1 MPYFPSE
8 EEVQKLKAS
17 ARCDQPGDDLNS
29 VPSACRF
36 RCSSRRLGDGTWGQ
50 VFAGRRNARGAASE
64 FAVKVISP
72 SRTHNTSFTPSQLV
86 KSEGYVM
93 ERLGDH
99 PNIVKLVAHGPA
111 ASLFALPKR
120 KSLLRAPWSDP
131 APSLTDAHCLVL
143 ERVRGGELYAFL
155 SKFERAH
162 GHPLPEETACEIFR
176 GIAVGLAHCHS
187 CGVVHRDLKIENVLL
202 TNDGVKLID
211 FGLSHA
217 HSLDSDG
224 SWANEQLLDICG
236 SHGYI
241 APEVVLS
248 REPGSGYD
256 SYAADVWSLGVCLVA
271 MLGGFLPFAA
281 DQRRFASQ
289 VRVLRRAK
297 EEGRS
302 ATRAIFGWSP
312 RWCNLSVGAISLID
326 SLLALD
332 PRERPSVAAVLEHP
346 WINSHSHG
354 EECAIE
360 REGPTSQ
367 IESHDLGKRSD
378 SPRSILESLDRGL

>member
-1 MPYFPSE
+1 M
-8 EEVQKLKAS
+8 
-17 ARCDQPGDDLNS
+17 
-29 VPSACRF
+29 
-36 RCSSRRLGDGTWGQ
+36 
-50 VFAGRRNARGAASE
+50 
-64 FAVKVISP
+64 
-72 SRTHNTSFTPSQLV
+72 
-86 KSEGYVM
+86 KSEGYVI
-93 ERLGDH
+93 ERIGDH

-131 APSLTDAHCLVL
+131 APSLTGAHCLVL

-176 GIAVGLAHCHS
+176 GIAAGLAHCHS

-289 VRVLRRAK
+289 VRVLRHAEK
-297 EEGRS
+297 VGRS

-332 PRERPSVAAVLEHP
+332 PRERPSVAAVLQHP
-346 WINSHSHG
+346 WISSHSHG

-360 REGPTSQ
+360 REGPISP
-367 IESHDLGKRSD
+367 IGSHDLGKRSD

>member
-36 RCSSRRLGDGTWGQ
+36 RCSSHRLGDGTWGQ

-111 ASLFALPKR
+111 ASLFASPKR
-120 KSLLRAPWSDP
+120 KSLLR
-131 APSLTDAHCLVL
+131 
-143 ERVRGGELYAFL
+143 
-155 SKFERAH
+155 FERAH

-176 GIAVGLAHCHS
+176 GIAAGLAHCHS

-289 VRVLRRAK
+289 VRVLRHAEK
-297 EEGRS
+297 LGRS

-312 RWCNLSVGAISLID
+312 RWCNLSVGAII
-326 SLLALD
+326 LAD
-332 PRERPSVAAVLEHP
+332 T
-346 WINSHSHG
+346 
-354 EECAIE
+354 
-360 REGPTSQ
+360 TSQ
-367 IESHDLGKRSD
+367 GLM
-378 SPRSILESLDRGL
+378 PRLHISFLVHYVC

>member
-1 MPYFPSE
+1 MRFSPS
-8 EEVQKLKAS
+8 L
-17 ARCDQPGDDLNS
+17 RGRTGTLCP
-29 VPSACRF
+29 
-36 RCSSRRLGDGTWGQ
+36 RRLRARS
-50 VFAGRRNARGAASE
+50 FAG
-64 FAVKVISP
+64 SP
-72 SRTHNTSFTPSQLV
+72 
-86 KSEGYVM
+86 
-93 ERLGDH
+93 
-99 PNIVKLVAHGPA
+99 
-111 ASLFALPKR
+111 
-120 KSLLRAPWSDP
+120 
-131 APSLTDAHCLVL
+131 
-143 ERVRGGELYAFL
+143 
-155 SKFERAH
+155 
-162 GHPLPEETACEIFR
+162 
-176 GIAVGLAHCHS
+176 HCHS

-241 APEVVLS
+241 APEVELL
-248 REPGSGYD
+248 REPG

-289 VRVLRRAK
+289 VRVLRRAQ

-326 SLLALD
+326 SLLALN
-332 PRERPSVAAVLEHP
+332 PRERPSVATVLQHP
-346 WINSHSHG
+346 WISRHSHG

-360 REGPTSQ
+360 REGPASPDEATTSTRDPTRHGQ
-367 IESHDLGKRSD
+367 FWVLV
-378 SPRSILESLDRGL
+378 